1 MHVVAGGGLAGLV
14 AAARIV
20 EAGHDVR
27 VFEPTDTVG
36 GRARTYGTAG
46 DPVERFP
53 TPLGSTD
60 IDRDGTVHEVA
71 ATHGIADRIVRSRGR
86 TARYLDG
93 VVHPVDAPWERLAYP
108 GLGPRNALRRR
119 RVERAVRTSA
129 PDDVSA
135 RSFLAD
141 RGVDRDDEWF
151 EPRLHAEF
159 GDQAGDVSAAWLA
172 DRFEARTDRDRH
184 GVVVGRFEG
193 SFRVL
198 VEALIETIGDGR
210 IRRNA
215 RVVDVDAAAGDGP
228 APTVTVTDG
237 SGTRQLEA
245 DGVVLAT
252 GPRELERVI
261 GTPVGVDPL
270 ARTCA
275 LVTTTDPVTDVWR
288 LIPDGDAPFGT
299 LVEHTN
305 AVPPTRYGGDHLL
318 YLVGRG
324 VGSRGGDDERVSD
337 EGVRESWLAALSDR
351 FPSFSRESVRSVR
364 VATDPCAAVVPRSG
378 STRDE
383 ARGDWP
389 LPVDLSGAGFGRIA
403 YAGPGSE
410 ADRFGTGIGAR
421 VAAGVAAG
429 EAALDGMPPPE
440 PEGWSWGTNAE
451 SR

>member
-1 MHVVAGGGLAGLV
+1 
-14 AAARIV
+14 
-20 EAGHDVR
+20 
-27 VFEPTDTVG
+27 
-36 GRARTYGTAG
+36 
-46 DPVERFP
+46 
-53 TPLGSTD
+53 
-60 IDRDGTVHEVA
+60 
-71 ATHGIADRIVRSRGR
+71 
-86 TARYLDG
+86 
-93 VVHPVDAPWERLAYP
+93 
-108 GLGPRNALRRR
+108 
-119 RVERAVRTSA
+119 
-129 PDDVSA
+129 
-135 RSFLAD
+135 
-141 RGVDRDDEWF
+141 
-151 EPRLHAEF
+151 
-159 GDQAGDVSAAWLA
+159 
-172 DRFEARTDRDRH
+172 
-184 GVVVGRFEG
+184 
-193 SFRVL
+193 

-210 IRRNA
+210 IRRNV
-215 RVVDVDAAAGDGP
+215 RVVDVDTPAASDDSAFDDAGLGSVDGDP
-228 APTVTVTDG
+228 ASVDGDPASVDGDPASVDGDPASVDGDSASVDGGSPVTVSVTDDAR
-237 SGTRQLEA
+237 TRQLEA

-261 GTPVGVDPL
+261 GTTVGVDPL

-337 EGVRESWLAALSDR
+337 EGVRASWLAALSDR

-389 LPVDLSGAGFGRIA
+389 IPVDLSDAGFGRIA

-410 ADRFGTGIGAR
+410 ADRFGTAIGAR

-429 EAALDGMPPPE
+429 EAALDGTPPPE
-440 PEGWSWGTNAE
+440 PDGWSWGTNAE